1 MNTKLKL
8 ATSYGV
14 KIPGIYRIT
23 NKETHRF
30 YVGKSVNVLGR
41 WIGHYS
47 QEHNPI
53 LRNDIEKYGFDGFTF
68 EILEVCEDVKLLS
81 ERERFYIETLSN
93 ENPDLIYNICIP
105 NSKNHK
111 HKYYDHP
118 LSPEERHRIRSE
130 AGKKGNKN
138 KQVEYE
144 GVRYDSCK
152 ALAAI
157 QNVSIQTVS
166 RWIKKGKAKEI
177 LTAEHIAR
185 RDKRRKQ
192 LNSISLEKR
201 REGGK
206 NGDKKKKSE
215 AGKKG
220 GESSKKKTS
229 KKVMD
234 ETGYI
239 YDSKKQLCLLKGIT
253 MPACNYHI
261 KKGLYKELKTK

>member
-53 LRNDIEKYGFDGFTF
+53 LRNDIEKYGFAGFTF

-130 AGKKGNKN
+130 AGKKGGKKAGKKN
-138 KQVEYE
+138 SKKKVLYN
-144 GVRYDSCK
+144 GVKYDSCK
-152 ALAAI
+152 ALAAA
-157 QNVSIQTVS
+157 QSVSIQTVS
-166 RWIKKGKAKEI
+166 KWIKTG
-177 LTAEHIAR
+177 R
-185 RDKRRKQ
+185 V
-192 LNSISLEKR
+192 
-201 REGGK
+201 
-206 NGDKKKKSE
+206 
-215 AGKKG
+215 
-220 GESSKKKTS
+220 SK
-229 KKVMD
+229 
-234 ETGYI
+234 
-239 YDSKKQLCLLKGIT
+239 C
-253 MPACNYHI
+253 
-261 KKGLYKELKTK
+261 

>member
-8 ATSYGV
+8 GTSYGV

-53 LRNDIEKYGFDGFTF
+53 LRNDIEKYGFAGFTF

-138 KQVEYE
+138 KQVEYK
-144 GVRYDSCK
+144 GTTYDSCQ
-152 ALAAI
+152 ALAAS
-157 QNVSIQTVS
+157 QNVSIQTVT
-166 RWIKKGKAKEI
+166 RWIRKGKAKEI
-177 LTAEHIAR
+177 LTAEQIAR

-201 REGGK
+201 QEG
-206 NGDKKKKSE
+206 S
-215 AGKKG
+215 KKG
-220 GESSKKKTS
+220 GETS
-229 KKVMD
+229 RLKYGKKVID
-234 ETGYI
+234 ESGNI
-239 YDSKKQLCLLKGIT
+239 YDSKRQLSKAKGISKQT
-253 MPACNYHI
+253 CRDRI
-261 KKGLYKELKTK
+261 KKGIYKEVETK

>member
-30 YVGKSVNVLGR
+30 YIGKSINVLGR

-53 LRNDIEKYGFDGFTF
+53 LRNDIEKYGFAGFTF

-81 ERERFYIETLSN
+81 ERERFYIETLRN

-105 NSKNHK
+105 NSK
-111 HKYYDHP
+111 
-118 LSPEERHRIRSE
+118 
-130 AGKKGNKN
+130 KGNKN

-144 GVRYDSCK
+144 GVKYDSCQ
-152 ALAAI
+152 ALAAA
-157 QNVSIQTVS
+157 QNVSVTTVI

-177 LTAEHIAR
+177 LTAEQIAR
-185 RDKRRKQ
+185 RDNRRKQ

-201 REGGK
+201 REG
-206 NGDKKKKSE
+206 S
-215 AGKKG
+215 KKG
-220 GESSKKKTS
+220 GETS
-229 KKVMD
+229 RLKYGKKVMD
-234 ETGYI
+234 ESGNI
-239 YDSKKQLCLLKGIT
+239 YDSKRQLCKAKGISKIT
-253 MPACNYHI
+253 CRDRI
-261 KKGLYKELKTK
+261 KKGIYKLIETN

>member
-30 YVGKSVNVLGR
+30 YVGKSINVLGR

-53 LRNDIEKYGFDGFTF
+53 LRNDIEKYGFAGFTF
-68 EILEVCEDVKLLS
+68 EILEVCENIKLLS

-118 LSPEERHRIRSE
+118 LS
-130 AGKKGNKN
+130 
-138 KQVEYE
+138 KQVEYKGTTYE
-144 GVRYDSCK
+144 SYN
-152 ALAAI
+152 ALAAA
-157 QNVSIQTVS
+157 QNVSVTTVT

-177 LTAEHIAR
+177 LTAEQIAR

-201 REGGK
+201 QER
-206 NGDKKKKSE
+206 S
-215 AGKKG
+215 KKG
-220 GESSKKKTS
+220 GETS
-229 KKVMD
+229 RLKYGKKVMD
-234 ETGYI
+234 ESGNI
-239 YDSKKQLCLLKGIT
+239 YDSKNQLCKAKRISKPT
-253 MPACNYHI
+253 CRDRI
-261 KKGLYKELKTK
+261 KKGIYKLIKTN